1 MNGGPKAYLCYSEA
15 DEAKVRVL
23 RRRLRNYVIPAAL
36 RNGGPARLGR
46 FIPDSNSARLGDT
59 ARQMAAVDWLIVFS
73 SPKSFASERVNTD
86 VDTYLVS
93 NPVGRFLLVVL
104 EGEPMQVMPPR
115 LRARQPVTADFRA
128 EADGAELGFLKLVSA
143 LTDVN
148 VGALRDQQAA
158 GSRTRGGIGAA
169 LCAGFAAIATA
180 GGIATISAVGER
192 DQSAA
197 MTRQAIQTAIE
208 IAARADS
215 TDAEA
220 LAHAEAQFDRLF
232 AEGPKSPA
240 LMRQRAQALV
250 QFAEL
255 HERRGDSESAR
266 ARALAAIEALPE
278 SEHNSQEF
286 ARAALL
292 VSRAENAAGRAAE
305 ALDFANRALV
315 AARAVANADDAARAP
330 LADALNWLG
339 GLYAQAGKPAQAL
352 PLFAE
357 AAPILLALHE
367 TALEDQSASA
377 AALAAFEQL
386 GDAQSATG
394 DHNGAKASYE
404 RTVGLLRAQSGGETP
419 EMAALAGA
427 LAKLSEALRASGD
440 NEGARAPAEE
450 SLALARRLS
459 AAAPTNADLRD
470 AVAARVILAA
480 QVQASLGSADAA
492 LINEAVAAARARTL
506 ARPADLPAQITLAEM
521 LAANGAR
528 LERTRNFEDA
538 RGAWREAAV
547 VRRRLRS
554 VAESDLAHATNLAT
568 ALEQVAAV
576 STRLGDQSET
586 LSAYS
591 EAIRVRRSIV
601 TASSNDKPARAA
613 LADLLHTTGLARVR
627 AENDTAAMAAFDE
640 AVRLRAALAQEE
652 PADHGV
658 ADLALESLRQLMRLQ
673 TQAEATAG
681 LRRSLATQRDLLTQ
695 LTQANPN
702 EARYSA
708 ALRRTNA
715 ALEAQER
722 AQQ

>member
-1 MNGGPKAYLCYSEA
+1 MSGGPKAYLCYSEA
-15 DEAKVRVL
+15 DEAKVRGL
-23 RRRLRNYVIPAAL
+23 RQRLRNYFVPAAL
-36 RNGGPARLGR
+36 RGRGPARLGR
-46 FIPDSNSARLGDT
+46 FIPDSSSARLGDT

-73 SPKSFASERVNTD
+73 SPNSFTSERVNAE

-115 LRARQPVTADFRA
+115 LRARQPVTADLRA
-128 EADGAELGFLKLVSA
+128 AADGAELGFLKLVSA
-143 LTDVN
+143 LIEVN

-158 GSRTRGGIGAA
+158 GSRARAAIGGA
-169 LCAGFAAIATA
+169 LCAGFTAIAAA
-180 GGIATISAVGER
+180 GSVATIAAVRER
-192 DQSAA
+192 DQATA

-215 TDAEA
+215 TDADS
-220 LAHAEAQFDRLF
+220 LAHAEEQFDRLF
-232 AEGPKSPA
+232 ASGQNSPA

-255 HERRGDSESAR
+255 HERRGDSARAR

-278 SEHNSQEF
+278 SERNSQEF

-292 VSRAENAAGRAAE
+292 VSRAENAAGRGAE

-315 AARAVANADDAARAP
+315 AARAVASADDAARAP

-339 GLYAQAGKPAQAL
+339 GLHAQASKPAQAL

-367 TALEDQSASA
+367 STPGDQAASA

-404 RTVGLLRAQSGGETP
+404 RTVGLLRAQSAGE
-419 EMAALAGA
+419 AADVVALASA
-427 LAKLSEALRASGD
+427 LAKLSQALRAGGD
-440 NEGARAPAEE
+440 NEAARAPAEE
-450 SLALARRLS
+450 SLTLARRLS
-459 AAAPTNADLRD
+459 AAAPTDADLRD
-470 AVAARVILAA
+470 AVAARVILTA
-480 QVQASLGSADAA
+480 QIQASLGGADTA
-492 LINEAVAAARARTL
+492 LMDEAVSAARARTL
-506 ARPADLPAQITLAEM
+506 ARPGDLSAQITLAEM
-521 LAANGAR
+521 LAANGGR
-528 LERTRNFEDA
+528 LERARNFEDA
-538 RGAWREAAV
+538 RAAWREAAV
-547 VRRRLRS
+547 VQRRLRA
-554 VAESDLAHATNLAT
+554 VAETDLSHATHLAA
-568 ALEQVAAV
+568 ALEQIAAISV
-576 STRLGDQSET
+576 RLGDQNET
-586 LSAYS
+586 LAAYS

-601 TASSNDKPARAA
+601 TASSNDNPTRAA
-613 LADLLHTTGLARVR
+613 LANLLHAAGLARVR

-640 AVRLRAALAQEE
+640 AARLRAALAQED
-652 PADHGV
+652 PADHAA
-658 ADLALESLRQLMRLQ
+658 ADLALDSLRQLMRLQ
-673 TQAEATAG
+673 TQANANTG
-681 LRRSLATQRDLLTQ
+681 LRRSLTVQRDLLTQ
-695 LTQANPN
+695 LAQANPN

-708 ALRRTNA
+708 ALRRTAA
-715 ALEAQER
+715 ALEAQEQ